1 MIDLLSH
8 VKWFNSDKVI
18 AQPSLNNTEWLVVV
32 ILLIAG
38 LLAFRFADQWLVK
51 SKTRKNLDK
60 KLKPLRLWVPLVVR
74 ISTSL
79 LLAINVTHDYLL
91 APNVT
96 SDGSSTSNLISG
108 LFIVAAVLIGLGL
121 WNKAGALTLLAGYLL
136 ILTKADFVDVLDHFE
151 YVGIAG
157 YLWLRGP
164 GKHSLDNYLQKKK
177 LTAPDLRKHSLTFYR
192 TSIGIGLATLG
203 LSEKLLNTTA
213 AQDFLNQYDWNVLSA
228 VGVSDRWFIVVAGS
242 VELLVG
248 LALIFNYASRLLILV
263 VLALMLLTAVL
274 LGIDEIYGHLFAV
287 GAVAVLLVHDEK
299 PAKRD

>member
-32 ILLIAG
+32 ILLITG